1 MVQVKFLCFPACIR
15 MTFLEL
21 SLAAMTTTPVLILRT
36 IAGGVSVV
44 SASAGTATAT
54 VSILFFAVLGWV
66 VLLRNPAVAV
76 FGVQVTFRM
85 ATVTVVVVVFRVSLP
100 VTVSLLPVLVV
111 VRLVLVVTVVVVVV
125 VVVVR
130 LVVMVVVVAVPAVPV
145 VHIVVLGVSVLMLS
159 AMVGLVAVPVPVPVP
174 MPVPVPVPVP
184 MVSVLLL
191 PPPPRPL
198 PTVLRLLHLLRLLL
212 HNFWLFVSF
221 L

>member
-1 MVQVKFLCFPACIR
+1 

-54 VSILFFAVLGWV
+54 VSILFVAVLGWV

-125 VVVVR
+125 VR
-130 LVVMVVVVAVPAVPV
+130 LVVMVVVPAVPAVPV

-159 AMVGLVAVPVPVPVP
+159 AMVGLVAASVPGP
-174 MPVPVPVPVP
+174 MPVPLPVPVP

-191 PPPPRPL
+191 PPRPRPL
-198 PTVLRLLHLLRLLL
+198 PTVLRLMHILRLLL